1 MAKSL
6 DDVRRQLSNFE
17 FDLTLHVVR
26 RLVQREISESEIRQA
41 GESAIV
47 IEEYPDDKY
56 SPSCLMLGFTYAD
69 RPLHI
74 QVSLADTSVV
84 RVITVY
90 EPDPAD
96 WIDYTTRR

>member
-6 DDVRRQLSNFE
+6 DDVRRQLSNAE

-26 RLVQREISESEIRQA
+26 RLVQREISEPEIREA
-41 GESAIV
+41 GETAVV

-56 SPSCLMLGFTYAD
+56 SPSCLMLGFTNAG
-69 RPLHI
+69 RALHI
-74 QVSLADTSVV
+74 QVSLADTSIV

-90 EPDPAD
+90 EPDPAS
-96 WIDYTTRR
+96 WIQYTTRR